1 MAALVLLLA
10 VVVVGCD
17 PVATEQADPPVAE
30 SSVAVAVEPAAPVE
44 STASPA
50 AESTAPAPAPPAAAS
65 PTPTEPGTPT
75 TAFVAVV
82 DGDTIETSAG
92 TVRLIGIDTPE
103 RGECGHD
110 EASSAIG
117 RLVSTGDP
125 VTLELPEGQNDRD
138 RYDRLIRYVITA
150 DGVDLGLLQLQAGN
164 AIARYD
170 STDGYPRHPQEAAY
184 HAAQIATSGSDG
196 SVVTTSCQS
205 SAPQAVAS
213 LDSGDDWWVQY
224 SSCTK
229 LKRNTA
235 GHPTGPFSVDD
246 PVEADIYDW
255 FAYGTGNRGDGDGD
269 GLACE

>member
-1 MAALVLLLA
+1 MLLLA
-10 VVVVGCD
+10 FAVAGCD
-17 PVATEQADPPVAE
+17 PVATDQADPTVAE
-30 SSVAVAVEPAAPVE
+30 SNAPAAAEPVATDE
-44 STASPA
+44 STVASA
-50 AESTAPAPAPPAAAS
+50 AESTAPAPAPPAAPS
-65 PTPTEPGTPT
+65 PTPTDPGSQT

-103 RGECGHD
+103 RGECGHE
-110 EASSAIG
+110 EAAATIG

-138 RYDRLIRYVITA
+138 RYDRLIRYVIIA
-150 DGVDLGLLQLQAGN
+150 DGVDLGLVQLQAGN

-170 STDGYPRHPQEAAY
+170 GLDGYPLHPRESAY
-184 HAAQIATSGSDG
+184 HAAQIASSGPDG
-196 SVVTTSCQS
+196 SMITTSCQS
-205 SAPQAVAS
+205 TAPQAVAS
-213 LDSGDDWWVQY
+213 LESGDGWWVQY

-229 LKRNTA
+229 LKKNTL
-235 GHPTGPFSVDD
+235 GHPTGPFRADD
-246 PVEADIYDW
+246 PAEADIYDW

>member
-1 MAALVLLLA
+1 MLLA
-10 VVVVGCD
+10 FVAVGCD
-17 PVATEQADPPVAE
+17 PAATEQADPTVADSSVPVA
-30 SSVAVAVEPAAPVE
+30 AAQAASDE

-50 AESTAPAPAPPAAAS
+50 AESTAPAPAPPAAPS

-103 RGECGHD
+103 RGECGHE

-117 RLVSTGDP
+117 RLLATGDP

-138 RYDRLIRYVITA
+138 RYDRLTRYVITA
-150 DGVDLGLLQLQAGN
+150 DGVDLGLVQLQAGK

-184 HAAQIATSGSDG
+184 HTAQIATSGPDG
-196 SVVTTSCQS
+196 SVITTTCQS
-205 SAPQAVAS
+205 SAPQAMAS

-224 SSCTK
+224 SSCTC
-229 LKRNTA
+229 
-235 GHPTGPFSVDD
+235 
-246 PVEADIYDW
+246 
-255 FAYGTGNRGDGDGD
+255 
-269 GLACE
+269 GLRR